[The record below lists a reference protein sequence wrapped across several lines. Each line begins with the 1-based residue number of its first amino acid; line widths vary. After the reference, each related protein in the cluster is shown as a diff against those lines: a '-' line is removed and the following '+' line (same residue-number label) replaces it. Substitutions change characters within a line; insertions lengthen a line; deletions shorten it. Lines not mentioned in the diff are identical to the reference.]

1 MILKSSEQSIKYKI
15 LIKLRSLLRKLSEH
29 VDIEI
34 LYEGSKLRDKVYK
47 NSRLHKKASSI
58 VIKGEIN
65 AIN

>member
-15 LIKLRSLLRKLSEH
+15 LTKLRYLLRKFSEH

-34 LYEGSKLRDKVYK
+34 LHEGSKLRDKVYK

-58 VIKGEIN
+58 VTKGEC
-65 AIN
+65 